1 MTPTDHDLTL
11 RVLPQDRVVRVIPG
25 RPLLEAILAAGIHA
39 PHSCT
44 MGYCGACRA
53 ALRAGVIQ
61 YPSGQVV
68 DADDPANLPDDIM
81 LCIARARSPVEVELR
96 FAPTGWET

>member
-1 MTPTDHDLTL
+1 MTLQSHDLTL
-11 RVLPQDRVVRVIPG
+11 RVFPQDRIVRVMPG

-53 ALRAGVIQ
+53 GLRSGVVQ

-68 DADDPANLPDDIM
+68 DADGGVNLPDDIM
-81 LCIARARSPVEVELR
+81 LCIARARSDVEVELR